1 MSEPTVRLRAITEA
15 DLPNYVRW
23 FNDAEVTELLMREPG
38 LTLDQEREWFERL
51 SAPDCRSLVL
61 AIEVDGHHIGT
72 VGLHSRDDDYC
83 ANFGITIGEKAYWG
97 KGYGTAATRETL
109 RIGFEERGLHRI
121 QLEAW
126 SSNARAIRCYRKCG
140 FRHEGLRRHGWRKG
154 NEWRDV
160 VLMAI
165 LRDEWEAD
173 RNPSPFTGE
182 GGVRVNGAAVHPHLN
197 PSPVRHAQG
206 RPERGRQ
213 KPGEVAIRGYRPA
226 DYDQV
231 ADVWRAVGF
240 TLRIGDSAE
249 ALDRK
254 VARDP
259 DLVLVAEVGG
269 RIVGT
274 VMGGFD
280 GRRAWIN
287 RLAVHPDVQ
296 RRGIGRQLMDEVE
309 RRLAGLGV
317 TRAALEATVD
327 RAPALRFYE
336 RLGYESHYQIIV
348 MSKELAAPQEPSDG
362 T

>member
-173 RNPSPFTGE
+173 RNPSPSKGE
-182 GGVRVNGAAVHPHLN
+182 GVVRVNGAAVHPHLN

-206 RPERGRQ
+206 RPETGRQ
-213 KPGEVAIRGYRPA
+213 KPGEVTIRGYRPA

-231 ADVWRAVGF
+231 AGVWRAVGF
-240 TLRIGDSAE
+240 TLRIGDTAE

-259 DLVLVAEVGG
+259 DLVLVAELDG
-269 RIVGT
+269 RIVGSAF
-274 VMGGFD
+274 GAWD
-280 GRRAWIN
+280 GRRAFIN
-287 RLAVHPDVQ
+287 RVAVDPAYQ
-296 RRGIGRQLMDEVE
+296 RRGIGTRLMQELA
-309 RRLAGLGV
+309 RRLAVLG
-317 TRAALEATVD
+317 AQ
-327 RAPALRFYE
+327 
-336 RLGYESHYQIIV
+336 RLGLLTGGDRRSLLR
-348 MSKELAAPQEPSDG
+348 KPRL
-362 T
+362 